1 MEELMLAPVIA
12 PDLGLDR
19 RKMPDLTDAATRKR
33 LSPAAIAAFFQIVEK
48 WDVKNEEAMLLLGGI
63 SHGRYYALK
72 KTGRG
77 VLTQDE
83 LTRVSLLIG
92 IFKALNILF
101 QQRLANQ
108 WMSRPNSN
116 PLFHDAPPLETIK
129 NGGVPGM
136 LEVRRLLDARRGG
149 R

>member
-33 LSPAAIAAFFQIVEK
+33 LSPAAIAVFFQIVEK